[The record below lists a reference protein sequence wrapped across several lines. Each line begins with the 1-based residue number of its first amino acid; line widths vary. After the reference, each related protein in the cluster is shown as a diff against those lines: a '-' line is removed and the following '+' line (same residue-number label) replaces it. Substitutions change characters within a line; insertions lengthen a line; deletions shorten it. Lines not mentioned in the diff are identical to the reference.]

1 LVSQRELLVFLRLL
15 GHDNTQE
22 ILPDIRLNNT
32 HDEILKLRQVISI
45 HLRIAVEKEL
55 GSVEIQMHHLRDLS
69 QIIAPDLEVQ
79 DFNFALRNHSCK
91 FEF

>member
-1 LVSQRELLVFLRLL
+1 LVSQRELLVFLSLL

-69 QIIAPDLEVQ
+69 QIIAPDLEIQ
-79 DFNFALRNHSCK
+79 ESSFALRNHSCK

>member
-1 LVSQRELLVFLRLL
+1 LVSQRELLIFLRLL

-32 HDEILKLRQVISI
+32 HDEILKLGQEISI

-69 QIIAPDLEVQ
+69 QIIAPDLEIQ
-79 DFNFALRNHSCK
+79 ESSFALRNHSCK
-91 FEF
+91 FKF